1 MSEASPYECA
11 VWHRI
16 NRKTYGH
23 DEEKQKAI
31 CPGKEKQ
38 MGKILIGSVFV
49 FIAFV
54 DFCCCRAS
62 SLAEQR
68 MERMLLTDRGDA
80 E

>member
-1 MSEASPYECA
+1 
-11 VWHRI
+11 
-16 NRKTYGH
+16 
-23 DEEKQKAI
+23 
-31 CPGKEKQ
+31 
-38 MGKILIGSVFV
+38 MGKILFGAIVV
-49 FIAFV
+49 LIAFV